1 MKNDYENESSDL
13 HKSICLLE
21 KHLAF
26 GACKKI
32 EIIKIGVVGN
42 RNG

>member
-21 KHLAF
+21 KHLARWRVS
-26 GACKKI
+26 KLKI
-32 EIIKIGVVGN
+32 KQIGVVGN
-42 RNG
+42 